1 MLKMIFWGLMVY
13 ALYRFIFG
21 IVIPVTKTTKAVK
34 KQMEAMQRQ
43 AQQHAQAQGYQQSTS
58 APTTPPTPNAAREK
72 GDYIDFEEVK

>member
-1 MLKMIFWGLMVY
+1 MLKMIFWGLIVY

-34 KQMEAMQRQ
+34 QQMEAMQRQ
-43 AQQHAQAQGYQQSTS
+43 AQQHAQAQGYQQPKT
-58 APTTPPTPNAAREK
+58 APSTPPNAPSEK

>member
-34 KQMEAMQRQ
+34 QQMEAMQRQ
-43 AQQHAQAQGYQQSTS
+43 AQQHAQAQGYQQPKS
-58 APTTPPTPNAAREK
+58 APSTPPNAPTEK